1 MALISAI
8 LCPHPIIPHFTANLP
23 GYAGSN
29 FTNRQYAELCEI
41 MGTSVPVEFAANATN
56 CASPDTGNM
65 EVLAR
70 YGTTEQKQ
78 RWLVPLLEGNI
89 RSAFGA
95 LPV

>member
-1 MALISAI
+1 
-8 LCPHPIIPHFTANLP
+8 
-23 GYAGSN
+23 
-29 FTNRQYAELCEI
+29 

-95 LPV
+95 WLMNDIHSPNERAVSIN